1 MSKND
6 PSTLAKIANLGCCVC
21 RKIGY
26 PGTPAEL
33 HIFSI
38 KQAMNSTKRERVV
51 LPICPPH
58 HRGET
63 GIHGLGKRKFEKSY
77 GFTIAELLE
86 DTNNLLEKS

>member
-1 MSKND
+1 MRKTD
-6 PSTLAKIANLGCCVC
+6 TSTLSKIAELGCCVC

-38 KQAMNSTKRERVV
+38 KQSMSSTKRVQVV
-51 LPICPPH
+51 LPVCPPH

-77 GFTIAELLE
+77 GFTISELLE
-86 DTNNLLEKS
+86 DTNNLLKES

>member
-1 MSKND
+1 MSKTD
-6 PSTLAKIANLGCCVC
+6 PLTLSKIVELGCCVC

-38 KQAMNSTKRERVV
+38 KQSMSSTKRVPVV
-51 LPICPPH
+51 LPVCAPH

-63 GIHGLGKRKFEKSY
+63 GIHVLGKTKFEKFY
-77 GFTIAELLE
+77 GFTISELLE
-86 DTNNLLEKS
+86 DTSNLLKQT

>member
-1 MSKND
+1 MSKTA
-6 PSTLAKIANLGCCVC
+6 PSTLSKIAELGCCVF

-26 PGTPAEL
+26 PGTLAEF

-38 KQAMNSTKRERVV
+38 KQSKNSTKRVEAV
-51 LPICPPH
+51 LPICCDH

-63 GIHGLGKRKFEKSY
+63 GIHGLGKTKFEKFY

-86 DTNNLLEKS
+86 DTSSLLKQT

>member
-1 MSKND
+1 MSKTD
-6 PSTLAKIANLGCCVC
+6 PSTLSKIAELGCCVC

-26 PGTPAEL
+26 PGTPAEF
-33 HIFSI
+33 HMFSI
-38 KQAMNSTKRERVV
+38 KQFKNSTKRVKAV

-58 HRGET
+58 HRGAT
-63 GIHGLGKRKFEKSY
+63 GIHGLGKRKFEKTY

>member
-1 MSKND
+1 MSKTD
-6 PSTLAKIANLGCCVC
+6 LLTLSKIAELGCCVC

-26 PGTPAEL
+26 LGTPAEL

-38 KQAMNSTKRERVV
+38 KQSKNSTKRVKVV
-51 LPICPPH
+51 LPVCPPH

-63 GIHGLGKRKFEKSY
+63 GIHGLSKRNFEKSY

-86 DTNNLLEKS
+86 DTNNLLEQP

>member
-1 MSKND
+1 MRKTD
-6 PSTLAKIANLGCCVC
+6 PSTLSKIAELGCCVC

-38 KQAMNSTKRERVV
+38 KQSMNSTKRVQVV
-51 LPICPPH
+51 LPICAPH
-58 HRGET
+58 HRADT
-63 GIHGLGKRKFEKSY
+63 GIHGLGKRNFEKTY

-86 DTNNLLEKS
+86 DTNNLLEES

>member
-1 MSKND
+1 MRKTD
-6 PSTLAKIANLGCCVC
+6 PSTLSKIAELGCCVC

-26 PGTPAEL
+26 PGTPAEF

-38 KQAMNSTKRERVV
+38 KQSNNSTKRVRVV

-63 GIHGLGKRKFEKSY
+63 GIHGLGKRKFEKFY
-77 GFTIAELLE
+77 RFTIAELLE
-86 DTNNLLEKS
+86 DTNNLLKES

>member
-1 MSKND
+1 MSKTD
-6 PSTLAKIANLGCCVC
+6 PSTLSKIVELGCCVC

-38 KQAMNSTKRERVV
+38 KQSKNSTKRVEVV
-51 LPICPPH
+51 LTVCPPQ

-77 GFTIAELLE
+77 GFTISELLE
-86 DTNNLLEKS
+86 DTNNLLKES

>member
-1 MSKND
+1 MSKTD
-6 PSTLAKIANLGCCVC
+6 PSTLSKIVELGCCVC

-38 KQAMNSTKRERVV
+38 KQSINSTKRVKVV
-51 LPICPPH
+51 LPVCPPH

-63 GIHGLGKRKFEKSY
+63 GIHGLGKRQFEQSY
-77 GFTIAELLE
+77 GFSIAELLE
-86 DTNNLLEKS
+86 DTSNLLKQT

>member
-1 MSKND
+1 MSKTD
-6 PSTLAKIANLGCCVC
+6 PATLSKIAELGCCVC
-21 RKIGY
+21 RKNGY

-38 KQAMNSTKRERVV
+38 KQSMNSTKRVQVV
-51 LPICPPH
+51 LPICCDH

-63 GIHGLGKRKFEKSY
+63 GIHGLGKTKFEKFY

-86 DTNNLLEKS
+86 DTSSLLKQT

>member
-1 MSKND
+1 MSTTN
-6 PSTLAKIANLGCCVC
+6 PSTLSKIAELGCCVC

-26 PGTPAEL
+26 PGTPSEL

-38 KQAMNSTKRERVV
+38 KQSMNSTKRVKV
-51 LPICPPH
+51 LLPVCPPH

-63 GIHGLGKRKFEKSY
+63 GIHGLGKRKFEQSY

-86 DTNNLLEKS
+86 DTSNFLKQT

>member
-1 MSKND
+1 MRKTD
-6 PSTLAKIANLGCCVC
+6 PSTLSKIAELGCCVC

-38 KQAMNSTKRERVV
+38 KQSMNSTKRVQV
-51 LPICPPH
+51 CLPVCAPH

-63 GIHGLGKRKFEKSY
+63 GIHGLSKSKFEKY
-77 GFTIAELLE
+77 HGFTIAELIE
-86 DTNNLLEKS
+86 DTRNLLEQP

>member
-1 MSKND
+1 MSNTID
-6 PSTLAKIANLGCCVC
+6 SRLYKISELGCCVC

-33 HIFSI
+33 HFFSI
-38 KQAMNSTKRERVV
+38 KQSMKSTKRVQVV
-51 LPICPPH
+51 LPICPTH
-58 HRGET
+58 HRAET
-63 GIHGLGKRKFEKSY
+63 GIHQLGKRNFEKFY